1 MKKIYLLLLCLAM
14 LAPTQ
19 DAQASTVT
27 LKTDKAVGETLSV
40 ALNGDLLVTLTWED
54 GTTEEYRS
62 NGKLRDFTIKSPSL
76 TISTD
81 KDITALYVCEDGLTA
96 LDITGAA
103 TSLQRLFCSDNSLTQ
118 LDLSKCTS
126 LTDLDCQDNQ
136 LTSLNIVS
144 LNMTYINIT
153 GNQLV
158 STGLKSNGTGNIVSL
173 VCAGNKMSTISYLSS
188 MTNLRTLLCQ
198 NNQLTSLPTS
208 KCKELSNLVASSNN
222 LTALNLPP
230 LTNLLKLYI
239 DNNRFETLDFTNNTL
254 IEIISMEDNNLKEL
268 TWAKKTSG
276 VYDNIS
282 YVNLANNALFFNSLP
297 TIYNYSSHEYTMNYN
312 ILPQRPYH
320 LLDIA
325 NINETYSLRDKF
337 ITNGWASGVNASL
350 EMTDAKGETLVANT
364 DYTYKSG
371 QLTFLKEHQGVTIS
385 ATSRYYPDITLTT
398 EPFNV
403 IDPTGIAV
411 IEEGIQETEG
421 IVYDL
426 QGRKV
431 SNLQSQKGIYIVN
444 GKKIVIR

>member
-14 LAPTQ
+14 LAFTHN
-19 DAQASTVT
+19 AQASTVT
-27 LKTDKAVGETLSV
+27 LKTDKAVGETLTL
-40 ALNGDLLVTLTWED
+40 ALNADMNVTLTWGD
-54 GTTEEYRS
+54 GTTIEFYS
-62 NGKLRDFTIKSPSL
+62 NGQPRDVEVKAATL
-76 TISTD
+76 TITTD
-81 KDITALYVCEDGLTA
+81 KDITALYVCEDGLTE
-96 LDITGAA
+96 LVVTGAA
-103 TSLQRLFCSDNSLTQ
+103 TSLERLFCSDNSLTQ
-118 LDLSKCTS
+118 LDLSRCTS
-126 LTDLDCQDNQ
+126 LTELDCQDNQ
-136 LTSLNIVS
+136 LTNLNIVS
-144 LNMTYINIT
+144 QKLAYVNVA
-153 GNQLV
+153 GNQL
-158 STGLKSNGTGNIVSL
+158 STTGLKSNGVGNIVSL

-188 MTNLRTLLCQ
+188 MTNLKTLLCQ

-208 KCKELSNLVASSNN
+208 KCKELCNLVASSNN

-239 DNNRFETLDFTNNTL
+239 DNNRFETLDFTNCTL
-254 IEIISMEDNNLKEL
+254 IENISMEDNNLKEL
-268 TWAKKTSG
+268 TWAKKVNG
-276 VYDNIS
+276 VYENIS
-282 YVNLANNALFFNSLP
+282 IVRLANNALFFNSLP

-325 NINETYSLRDKF
+325 NINETYSFRDKF

-350 EMTDAKGETLVANT
+350 EMIDAKGETLVANT

-371 QLTFLKEHQGVTIS
+371 QITFLKEHQGVTIS

-403 IDPTGIAV
+403 IDPTGIALV
-411 IEEGIQETEG
+411 EDGTKEGES